1 MTVPQCFYDNI
12 VFAPFIFIEDPL
24 DPEGSVEGNLTR
36 SSTASGLPSP
46 MIHSGVTLL
55 SRPKIDPYYL
65 IKNVS
70 ILYNPHQFAS
80 GVILE
85 SAGSAPY

>member
-36 SSTASGLPSP
+36 PSTSPGLPSP
-46 MIHSGVTLL
+46 MIQSGNTLL

-65 IKNVS
+65 ITNVS
-70 ILYNPHQFAS
+70 ISHHSHHFVS
-80 GVILE
+80 GFVLE
-85 SAGSAPY
+85 SAGSAPR